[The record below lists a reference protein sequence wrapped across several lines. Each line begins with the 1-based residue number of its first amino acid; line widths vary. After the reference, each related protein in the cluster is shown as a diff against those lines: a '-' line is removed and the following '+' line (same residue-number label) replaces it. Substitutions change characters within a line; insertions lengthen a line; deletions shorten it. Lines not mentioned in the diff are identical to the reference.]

1 MSRRVRAVGFG
12 LLALLAAALAA
23 ALAHGYGARVARGY
37 GPLRPVVVVIRDLRA
52 ERPLSPAG
60 ASEALRVRRVPER
73 FVPPG
78 ALISPVDAVGLAPV
92 ARLPAGSYL
101 LASELRPYRPR
112 RRVALAA
119 GDRRPVQIA
128 VSGAEAL
135 LAGGAGAPGARVDVV
150 VTTEPVGSGRGRTY
164 VAAADVPLLA
174 LGPESEGS
182 IAGGTVA
189 ATLGLTKSE
198 ALRLI
203 AAESFA
209 RKLTLLPVARG
220 TGDER

>member
-12 LLALLAAALAA
+12 LLALFAAALAA

-37 GPLRPVVVVIRDLRA
+37 GPLRPVVAAVRDLRA
-52 ERPLSPAG
+52 GRPLNPAD
-60 ASEALRVRRVPER
+60 ASEALRLRRVPER

-78 ALISPVDAVGLAPV
+78 ALVSPLDAIGLAPV
-92 ARLPAGSYL
+92 VRLPAGSYL
-101 LASELRPYRPR
+101 LASELRPPKPR

-135 LAGGAGAPGARVDVV
+135 LAAGAVGSGTKVDVV
-150 VTTEPVGSGRGRTY
+150 LTTEPSGPGRGRTY
-164 VAAADVPLLA
+164 VAAAGVPLLA
-174 LGPESEGS
+174 LGPGSEGS
-182 IAGGTVA
+182 VSGGTVA

-220 TGDER
+220 TEYER